1 MHQAWP
7 VAAAPARQGAE
18 RRDEVQHAANGPIGP
33 IAGDEVEPVSG
44 PKGRGHQ
51 LAQHGLHAAD
61 AVGVGPYV
69 GDLGAVGRF
78 RRHIGVNEAAQ
89 AQLATRPEVETG
101 RSDGAG
107 RCAGTRLDP
116 WVGPT
121 YTFVLDGRARMVT
134 RTGWYR
140 SFVALL

>member
-1 MHQAWP
+1 M
-7 VAAAPARQGAE
+7 
-18 RRDEVQHAANGPIGP
+18 
-33 IAGDEVEPVSG
+33 
-44 PKGRGHQ
+44 
-51 LAQHGLHAAD
+51 
-61 AVGVGPYV
+61 

-78 RRHIGVNEAAQ
+78 RRHIAFNEAAQ
-89 AQLATRPEVETG
+89 AQLATGPQVETVAG
-101 RSDGAG
+101 RRGLGAG
-107 RCAGTRLDP
+107 ARLDA